1 MSLFCL
7 LQINI
12 IILCKVMKE
21 INSLRTSDRRDSHV
35 RSVRYIYFIYTVY
48 TANSKKVVALQTLQ
62 DVFALL
68 VPGLLTTC
76 YKVVELNRLVT
87 SCYRPAIQQFV
98 NKL

>member
-1 MSLFCL
+1 
-7 LQINI
+7 
-12 IILCKVMKE
+12 MKE

-76 YKVVELNRLVT
+76 YKVVELNRLVAMLFQQLVIVLQFKNLST
-87 SCYRPAIQQFV
+87 SCE
-98 NKL
+98 